1 MLSCFVATPTGLERR
16 AQAGDA
22 VPEGAVWLDLLE
34 PTPAE
39 ERTVEQLLGVEV
51 PTREEMREIEASSRL
66 YQENGALYLTL
77 TAVTRSESARPETSA
92 ITFILA
98 GGRLATLRYADLLS
112 FRTFVAYAE
121 KHAGAGDSA
130 PLVLAGLLEA
140 IVERIADVLERIGG
154 ELDALSAGIFAPP
167 DPARRAADSSRDL
180 RALMQQIGRSGD
192 LLSKARES
200 LASQSRL
207 LAFLQQTATTGLA
220 EDQRAR
226 HHNLTRDVASLADH
240 AAFINSKISLLLD
253 ATLGLINIE
262 QNNIIKIF
270 SVASV
275 VFLPPTLI
283 ASIYGMNFRHMPE
296 LDWPV
301 GYPLALGLMV
311 ASAILPYVYF
321 RHRGWL

>member
-1 MLSCFVATPTGLERR
+1 MLSCFVPTPAGIERR
-16 AQAGDA
+16 ATDAEAG
-22 VPEGAVWLDLLE
+22 PEGPVWLDLLE

-39 ERTVEQLLGVEV
+39 ERWVEQRLGVEV

-66 YQENGALYLTL
+66 YEDKGALYLTL
-77 TAVTRSESARPETSA
+77 TVVSHIDTSRPETSA

-98 GGRLATLRYADLLS
+98 GNRLVTLRYADVRP

-121 KHAGAGDSA
+121 KHAAAGASA
-130 PLVLAGLLEA
+130 PAVLGGLLEA
-140 IVERIADVLERIGG
+140 IVERVADVLERIGA
-154 ELDALSAGIFAPP
+154 ELDALSASVFAPP
-167 DPARRAADSSRDL
+167 DSPPHAAGGREL
-180 RALMQQIGRSGD
+180 RALMQQIGRNGD

-207 LAFLQQTATTGLA
+207 LAFLQQSASPAQLQSLRGHI
-220 EDQRAR
+220 Q
-226 HHNLTRDVASLADH
+226 NLTRDVASLSDH
-240 AAFINSKISLLLD
+240 AAFVNGKISLLLD

-275 VFLPPTLI
+275 AFLPPTLI

-296 LDWPV
+296 LEWPY
-301 GYPLALGLMV
+301 GYPLALAIMV
-311 ASAILPYVYF
+311 ASAVLPYRYF
-321 RHRGWL
+321 KRRGWL

>member
-1 MLSCFVATPTGLERR
+1 MLSCFVATAAGLERH
-16 AQAGDA
+16 
-22 VPEGAVWLDLLE
+22 VPSGSGVPDGTVWLDLLD

-66 YQENGALYLTL
+66 YQENGAVYLTL
-77 TAVTRSESARPETSA
+77 TVVTRIDSARPETSA

-98 GGRLATLRYADLLS
+98 GGRLATLRYADPLP
-112 FRTFVAYAE
+112 FRTFIAYAE
-121 KHAGAGDSA
+121 KHAAAGASA
-130 PLVLAGLLEA
+130 PLVLGGLLEA
-140 IVERIADVLERIGG
+140 IVERIADVLERIGA
-154 ELDALSAGIFAPP
+154 ELDALSAGVFAAP
-167 DPARRAADSSRDL
+167 DPAARPAAGGRDL
-180 RALMQQIGRSGD
+180 RALMQRIGRNGD

-207 LAFLQQTATTGLA
+207 LAFLQQAAAPGLA
-220 EDQRAR
+220 DEQRAR
-226 HHNLTRDVASLADH
+226 HHNLTRDVASLSDH
-240 AAFINSKISLLLD
+240 AAFINGKISLLLD

-283 ASIYGMNFRHMPE
+283 ASIYGMNFRHLPE
-296 LDWPV
+296 LDWPY

-311 ASAILPYVYF
+311 ASAILPYLYF
-321 RHRGWL
+321 RRRGWL

>member
-1 MLSCFVATPTGLERR
+1 MLNCFVRTPAGLERQPP
-16 AQAGDA
+16 AATGF
-22 VPEGAVWLDLLE
+22 PPGTVWLDLVN

-39 ERTVEQLLGVEV
+39 EQAVERQLGVEV

-66 YQENGALYLTL
+66 YEERGALYLTL
-77 TAVTRSESARPETSA
+77 TVVTGIDTTRPETSA

-98 GGRLATLRYADLLS
+98 GDQLATLRYADPLPFRS
-112 FRTFVAYAE
+112 FIAHAARHEA
-121 KHAGAGDSA
+121 AGASA
-130 PLVLAGLLEA
+130 PIVLGGLLEA
-140 IVERIADVLERIGG
+140 IVERIADTLERVGT
-154 ELDALSAGIFAPP
+154 ELDALSAGVFATP
-167 DPARRAADSSRDL
+167 DPAQRNSGGRDL
-180 RALMQQIGRSGD
+180 RTLMQQIGRNGD

-207 LAFLQQTATTGLA
+207 LAFLQQSAATTLA
-220 EDQRAR
+220 APLDGRL
-226 HHNLTRDVASLADH
+226 HNLSRDVTSLADH
-240 AAFINSKISLLLD
+240 AAFVNGKISLLLD

-296 LDWPV
+296 LEWPF
-301 GYPLALGLMV
+301 GYAFALALMV
-311 ASAILPYVYF
+311 ASAILPYLYF
-321 RHRGWL
+321 KRRGWL